1 MDSSSRRSLGRLHLP
16 SCGTRLQD
24 LICDRSGWTG
34 SGIAAHYN
42 NAKSIPAFSRG
53 VVSTFAY
60 QKKRLPE
67 SCCEPKCSRENYTR
81 MRTFA
86 PAIFLGAFLLFLV
99 QPLIGK
105 YILPWFG
112 GGPGVWTVCLLFFQ
126 MFLLGGYA
134 YAHWAS
140 RLPARRQVFLHLALV
155 LAAVLLPVV
164 PAQTWK
170 PQDASHPTLHILAL
184 LTATIG
190 APYFVLASTSPLLQ
204 QW

>member
-126 MFLLGGYA
+126 VLLLGGYA
-134 YAHWAS
+134 YAHLLSKLLRPRAQAIVH
-140 RLPARRQVFLHLALV
+140 LLLLAAALAL
-155 LAAVLLPVV
+155 LPII
-164 PAQTWK
+164 PADTWK
-170 PQDASHPTLHILAL
+170 PREASDPAL
-184 LTATIG
+184 
-190 APYFVLASTSPLLQ
+190 
-204 QW
+204 